1 MTAMWLLLHHG
12 SHSFDVR
19 VTDMEKYRLLR
30 LFLDIFEESVRQDV
44 FLPSTFALFIE
55 SPCGRVELVDDK
67 TMKLMWGWN
76 WGKDTAEIW
85 VEGTDKPGVVFRNAV
100 ATIEHH
106 RKESE
111 RKLKERQDELL
122 RAQRKEEEE
131 MRKKQERE
139 DILRELQEQMEYT
152 IAVEVPVVDC
162 EDLSTEYVRIISKD
176 GADEVFPGASQ
187 PQPTQES
194 SPSKKPT
201 SPKPKQKAKVKP
213 TTPKAPKVPKAKKLT
228 PKRRPTPT
236 QKQATPKAKKP
247 TPTTKKPTST
257 PQQPT
262 PTPEQSIPP
271 AQQPTPT
278 TQQPIPPPQQPNPSP
293 QTHPTHSPPPQNTQ
307 NDQPPH
313 SPPPQNTQND
323 QPPHSTPTQNQSE
336 AVKRKG
342 ARTRPTGFRVNKV
355 TAKKAGTWV
364 SKGKGIGRKGTGRS
378 KSARVFT
385 DIEDIGSEE
394 ESEDSDWEESEP
406 DNELEEDKLDDWVD
420 SDVEAEVITDDVPD
434 LLFEEC
440 LDGSS
445 KMDKAYKNGKI
456 WTHQPYGSIKLE
468 PWLIFPDK
476 STFLDVL
483 RSFCIQ
489 EGFGLSV
496 ERADSKR
503 YTAVCAIETCDWR
516 IHASK
521 MFDSVSWAIKGISG
535 CHKTC
540 GRLEENP
547 VVTSEWLCKNMMS
560 LIEANTEIPVETLRR
575 YAQETFQLRVK
586 KRLLYKVRSMAVE
599 KIHGGWAEAY
609 ELLPRYAEMIK
620 QTNPGSYALI
630 SWGATSGDVNPKFRA
645 CFFSFAAQVKGFL
658 RGCRP
663 IIGIDG
669 AHLSGFYKGILLTA
683 VGIDGNNEIFVLAYG
698 IVDTE
703 SCDSWTHFM
712 RCLRQMFE
720 QEGCNKDD
728 WTFISDRMKGVDL
741 AVRDTFPRATRRV
754 CCQHLYMNC
763 KNNGFSGSAF
773 FKLFWIAANAHNEY
787 VYGKALEKIT
797 AHDPNA
803 AAYLDTCQEQWSRH
817 MFDPAVCCDHNT
829 TNFVESFNACTKPYR
844 DMPVFSL
851 LEAIRKWCMERV
863 GARFDMAIDME
874 DGQLTEYAK
883 KEVDERTGESRFC
896 YATACGGG
904 EFEVRDAH
912 VNFPIR
918 LSTRSCGCGKW
929 QISGIPCKH
938 ALRVIYDQR
947 LNPIDFVSPFFKSA
961 AYKLTYADHIHPM
974 SDPTQWPNFSLP
986 TIQPPVIKRQA
997 GRPAKKRK
1005 RGPNEPRKGKR
1016 NSNVKCGKCRE
1027 FGHNSRTCKNGGP
1040 STGPSTSAAAGASTS
1055 QGGSR
1060 GRKRANTA
1068 T

>member
-1 MTAMWLLLHHG
+1 
-12 SHSFDVR
+12 
-19 VTDMEKYRLLR
+19 
-30 LFLDIFEESVRQDV
+30 
-44 FLPSTFALFIE
+44 
-55 SPCGRVELVDDK
+55 
-67 TMKLMWGWN
+67 
-76 WGKDTAEIW
+76 
-85 VEGTDKPGVVFRNAV
+85 
-100 ATIEHH
+100 
-106 RKESE
+106 
-111 RKLKERQDELL
+111 
-122 RAQRKEEEE
+122 
-131 MRKKQERE
+131 
-139 DILRELQEQMEYT
+139 
-152 IAVEVPVVDC
+152 
-162 EDLSTEYVRIISKD
+162 
-176 GADEVFPGASQ
+176 
-187 PQPTQES
+187 
-194 SPSKKPT
+194 
-201 SPKPKQKAKVKP
+201 
-213 TTPKAPKVPKAKKLT
+213 
-228 PKRRPTPT
+228 
-236 QKQATPKAKKP
+236 
-247 TPTTKKPTST
+247 
-257 PQQPT
+257 
-262 PTPEQSIPP
+262 
-271 AQQPTPT
+271 
-278 TQQPIPPPQQPNPSP
+278 
-293 QTHPTHSPPPQNTQ
+293 
-307 NDQPPH
+307 
-313 SPPPQNTQND
+313 
-323 QPPHSTPTQNQSE
+323 
-336 AVKRKG
+336 
-342 ARTRPTGFRVNKV
+342 
-355 TAKKAGTWV
+355 
-364 SKGKGIGRKGTGRS
+364 
-378 KSARVFT
+378 
-385 DIEDIGSEE
+385 
-394 ESEDSDWEESEP
+394 
-406 DNELEEDKLDDWVD
+406 
-420 SDVEAEVITDDVPD
+420 
-434 LLFEEC
+434 
-440 LDGSS
+440 
-445 KMDKAYKNGKI
+445 MDKAYKNGKI

-540 GRLEENP
+540 GILEENP

-586 KRLLYKVRSMAVE
+586 KRLLYKVRSMAIE

-609 ELLPRYAEMIK
+609 ELLPRYAEMMK

-712 RCLRQMFE
+712 TCLRQMFE

-844 DMPVFSL
+844 DMHVFSL

-874 DGQLTEYAK
+874 D
-883 KEVDERTGESRFC
+883 
-896 YATACGGG
+896 ACGGG

-918 LSTRSCGCGKW
+918 LSTRRCGCGKW

-938 ALRVIYDQR
+938 ALRP
-947 LNPIDFVSPFFKSA
+947 L
-961 AYKLTYADHIHPM
+961 
-974 SDPTQWPNFSLP
+974 
-986 TIQPPVIKRQA
+986 VIKRQA

-1040 STGPSTSAAAGASTS
+1040 SIGPSTSAAAGASTS
-1055 QGGSR
+1055 QGGPR